1 MKKSIL
7 LLLLGAFQMVSAQ
20 QLVLT
25 KGIVNTPIPINDSIP
40 GSYSVYLPTDFTKEK
55 KWPLVLVLDLDG
67 EEEAVL
73 QQFIP
78 GAEKEGYVLASTHIN
93 DSLSLTNNMLKTGTV
108 LGLISSALPID
119 NRRVYTAGMGN
130 GAGYATLTPIFLKKI
145 NGVISVGASLAN
157 TEVLDIKRPF
167 HFIGIVG
174 KNDYDYPEMIR
185 VEKTLGRLRFP
196 NHVLLYEE
204 EVGDTLDRYF
214 KKAMQLF
221 KIAAM
226 MKGDLP
232 KDSVYVQKAQNA
244 DIQIANALRSQRKL
258 LLAEQYLGEM
268 VTTYAPFRSLDSI
281 REIQKQVRKDRL
293 FKSMRRLENAAF
305 FKETLLKEDYAFYM
319 DEDVRTHNFNNLGWW
334 KYQMDELDKFISGSN
349 VFEKQMGNRLKGFVN
364 ALAEDTVELVM
375 LDKVVDEDALAFLY
389 MLKTILEPNNFDY
402 YLKTISLASKKEDFG
417 TALFY
422 VEEALKLGFK
432 DTKQLDALEHTA
444 LLRIN
449 PKYNA
454 LMEKYLKNARY
465 QITE

>member
-7 LLLLGAFQMVSAQ
+7 LLLLGTFQMVSAQ

-25 KGIVNTPIPINDSIP
+25 KGIVNTPLPINDSIP
-40 GSYSVYLPTDFTKEK
+40 GSYSIYLPKDFTKEK
-55 KWPLVLVLDLDG
+55 KWPLVLLLDLDG
-67 EEEAVL
+67 EEETAL

-78 GAEKEGYVLASTHIN
+78 GAEEEGYILASTHIN

-108 LGLISSALPID
+108 LGLISTALPVD
-119 NRRVYTAGMGN
+119 NRRVYTAGMGS

-145 NGVISVGASLAN
+145 SGVISVGASLAN
-157 TEVLDIKRPF
+157 TEVLDIKHPF

-174 KNDYDYPEMIR
+174 KNDHDYPDMIR

-204 EVGDTLDRYF
+204 GEADSLNPYF
-214 KKAMQLF
+214 SKAMQLF

-226 MKGDLP
+226 TKGDLP
-232 KDSVYVQKAQNA
+232 KDSIYIQNAKTA
-244 DIQIANALRSQRKL
+244 DIQKVNALRSQRKL
-258 LLAEQYLGEM
+258 LLAEQFLGEM
-268 VTTYAPFRSLDSI
+268 VTTYAPFRLLDSI
-281 REIQKQVRKDRL
+281 REIQKNVRKDRL

-334 KYQMDELDKFISGSN
+334 NYQMDELNKFISGSN
-349 VFEKQMGNRLKGFVN
+349 VFEKQMGKRLKGFVN

-375 LDKVVDEDALAFLY
+375 LDKVVDADALAFLY
-389 MLKTILEPNNFDY
+389 MLKTIIEPDNFDY
-402 YLKTISLASKKEDFG
+402 YLNIISLASKKEDFG

-432 DTKQLDALEHTA
+432 DTKQLDELEHTA
-444 LLRIN
+444 LLRID

-454 LMEKYLKNARY
+454 LMEKYLKTARY